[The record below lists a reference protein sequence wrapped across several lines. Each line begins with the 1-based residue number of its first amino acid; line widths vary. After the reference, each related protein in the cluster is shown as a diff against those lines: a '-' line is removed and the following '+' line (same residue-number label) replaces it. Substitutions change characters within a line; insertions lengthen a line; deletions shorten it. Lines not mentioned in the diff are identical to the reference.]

1 MVTLMIMGDDDDD
14 NKKDNCDN
22 IGDGNNGD
30 DDHHQQQSL
39 HAQHLLSHDAC
50 TTTSLT
56 SGRCVR
62 IQSHNCNCKS
72 RPRWVEVRA
81 ILTIILGSLDGLQLH
96 NCIAKG
102 DQGGFQARHFLDLQ
116 EKPTQSHNCNC
127 KRRPMWVEFQAR
139 HFLDR
144 RALRAQSHNCNCK
157 RRPRWVEVQARLTII
172 LGSLNGL
179 QSHNCKRRPRWVKF
193 QDRWTR
199 WVKLVSGISW
209 TCRHSPHNDIIA
221 NWPWCRSE
229 PWWLDIQ
236 GRGKKLDQWQGFNNS
251 GQATFYAPMK
261 SLRCQSGSLLTD
273 VLDIGWVLQILKL
286 WQGTLTLFMFASLW
300 WRFFI
305 TKVWK
310 LHFS

>member
-127 KRRPMWVEFQAR
+127 KRRP
-139 HFLDR
+139 
-144 RALRAQSHNCNCK
+144 
-157 RRPRWVEVQARLTII
+157 RWVEVQARLTII

-193 QDRWTR
+193 QARWTR

-221 NWPWCRSE
+221 NWPWCRSG

-310 LHFS
+310 LHFR

>member
-1 MVTLMIMGDDDDD
+1 MDYNYTIALQKETKVGFRLGISWTCRKSPHNHTIAIAKEDQCG
-14 NKKDNCDN
+14 
-22 IGDGNNGD
+22 
-30 DDHHQQQSL
+30 
-39 HAQHLLSHDAC
+39 LSFRLGISW
-50 TTTSLT
+50 TG
-56 SGRCVR
+56 GRCVR

-81 ILTIILGSLDGLQLH
+81 ILTIILGSLDGLQ
-96 NCIAKG
+96 
-102 DQGGFQARHFLDLQ
+102 
-116 EKPTQSHNCNC
+116 
-127 KRRPMWVEFQAR
+127 
-139 HFLDR
+139 
-144 RALRAQSHNCNCK
+144 
-157 RRPRWVEVQARLTII
+157 
-172 LGSLNGL
+172 
-179 QSHNCKRRPRWVKF
+179 SHNCKRRPRWVKF
-193 QDRWTR
+193 QARWTR

-221 NWPWCRSE
+221 NWPWCRSG
-229 PWWLDIQ
+229 PGWLDIQ

>member
-56 SGRCVR
+56 SWRCVR

-157 RRPRWVEVQARLTII
+157 RW
-172 LGSLNGL
+172 GSG
-179 QSHNCKRRPRWVKF
+179 
-193 QDRWTR
+193 
-199 WVKLVSGISW
+199 
-209 TCRHSPHNDIIA
+209 
-221 NWPWCRSE
+221 
-229 PWWLDIQ
+229 
-236 GRGKKLDQWQGFNNS
+236 
-251 GQATFYAPMK
+251 
-261 SLRCQSGSLLTD
+261 
-273 VLDIGWVLQILKL
+273 
-286 WQGTLTLFMFASLW
+286 
-300 WRFFI
+300 
-305 TKVWK
+305 
-310 LHFS
+310 